1 MTDTYLL
8 LGQPAW
14 LLLGDLNDLAGG
26 RGHQSLAATQDS
38 TESLTFTQGSSN
50 PQSPDTEGL
59 RGFAT
64 QKGKNLGKL
73 AYLVEKE
80 WISEPSSA
88 HSLGRALVAGES

>member
-38 TESLTFTQGSSN
+38 TESLTFTQGTN
-50 PQSPDTEGL
+50 PRPPDIEGL
-59 RGFAT
+59 RGFAM
-64 QKGKNLGKL
+64 
-73 AYLVEKE
+73 EKE
-80 WISEPSSA
+80 
-88 HSLGRALVAGES
+88 LGEAGLSCRERVDQ